1 MMLLPNKM
9 GARSPD
15 VGLTDLDPAE
25 VALPDGLGSNRHQ
38 VLRPTAWLEFG
49 LAAAM
54 LALPA
59 FSGTGL
65 RAVALALDQSGTQH
79 HEAVADLAALE
90 DAHSS
95 SSAVSV
101 SVEAGSY
108 PAAISSQ
115 SFGSLAP
122 RVFATPARCL
132 ATAWGPFLAS
142 RKSRALISTAE
153 AIRARSVARRAALSF
168 DTPAFERPSSSRRAS
183 WIISRPAML
192 SLLTSASAR
201 IGPACWRTKFCAARW
216 SAHSRSCFLRCAS

>member
-25 VALPDGLGSNRHQ
+25 VALPDGLGSNRHP

-115 SFGSLAP
+115 SLG
-122 RVFATPARCL
+122 
-132 ATAWGPFLAS
+132 
-142 RKSRALISTAE
+142 
-153 AIRARSVARRAALSF
+153 ARRAALSF

-192 SLLTSASAR
+192 SLL
-201 IGPACWRTKFCAARW
+201 
-216 SAHSRSCFLRCAS
+216 